1 MSRAKLT
8 SLSFIFVYLPLM
20 SFLGITGFTRH
31 NFHTLWNIWKIF
43 GKVMD
48 QVQEACCV
56 QE

>member
-8 SLSFIFVYLPLM
+8 SLSFIFDYLPLM
-20 SFLGITGFTRH
+20 SFFGSTGFTRH

-43 GKVMD
+43 GRVMD